1 MSNKYFSLLDMA
13 IVGVPVL
20 AIGFWQLVS
29 VNREIAKDKAK
40 RDAELPESASFVA
53 ELPESSGHPVG
64 EHRLDDR

>member
-29 VNREIAKDKAK
+29 VNREIARDKAK
-40 RDAELPESASFVA
+40 NDSPESA
-53 ELPESSGHPVG
+53 GHPVG
-64 EHRLDDR
+64 EHGLDDR

>member
-20 AIGFWQLVS
+20 AIGFWQLVA

-40 RDAELPESASFVA
+40 RDLPESA
-53 ELPESSGHPVG
+53 GHPVG
-64 EHRLDDR
+64 EHGLDDR